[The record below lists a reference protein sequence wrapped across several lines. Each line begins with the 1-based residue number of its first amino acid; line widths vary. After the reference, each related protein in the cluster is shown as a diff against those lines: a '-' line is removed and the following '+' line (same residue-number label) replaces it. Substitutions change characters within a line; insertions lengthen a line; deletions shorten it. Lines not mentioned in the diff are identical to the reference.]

1 MRFLLLL
8 SLFFASYALRAQDSL
23 APSLPHKNVIVD
35 GRASELLDKH
45 IEYNDRAKERGY
57 RVQIFFGADK
67 DQAKAAK
74 ARFLGR
80 YSKTAAYE
88 VYEVPNFKV
97 RVGDFRS
104 RLDAYKFLKEIQ
116 GDFSGAF
123 IVESEIEMPAID
135 PR

>member
-1 MRFLLLL
+1 MRFLLTALL
-8 SLFFASYALRAQDSL
+8 FLAAFALHAQDSL
-23 APSLPHKNVIVD
+23 APSLPHKNVIAD
-35 GRASELLDKH
+35 NRADDLLDKH
-45 IEYNDRAKERGY
+45 IEYNGRANEHGY

-97 RVGDFRS
+97 RVGDFRT
-104 RLDAYKFLKEIQ
+104 RLEAYKFLKEIQ

-135 PR
+135 PK